1 MRRTHETIQE
11 AQVYMSLNEGE
22 ILNRIESASVRLQ
35 GPAALGS
42 GVLCKLEQDAYLH
55 KRAMIVTSKS
65 NLLRLTGRPA
75 EEEPPA
81 FNQYA
86 IKPILKTFI
95 ETVKIHYGLDNT
107 AAVDHVAVFE
117 PNWSH
122 DLVLLL
128 SLDENLVAYTD
139 RYGIMASTGLIQDHR
154 LYYAEADRSRYR
166 LVQVGYGDPGPAG
179 GDDPKGALA
188 TSTGLYYRLVEPAT
202 DSEESEDAAD
212 TDTLRIDADGN
223 NSMTTGDEGGGLF
236 ATIGGR
242 DMIPRVYLV
251 GINRYVER
259 DADKPDRILGN
270 LITGTREIITRG
282 YTQLEHD

>member
-11 AQVYMSLNEGE
+11 AQVYMALNEGD

-35 GPAALGS
+35 GPSAVGS
-42 GVLCKLEQDAYLH
+42 GVLCKLEQDAYLR

-75 EEEPPA
+75 GQDPPA

-95 ETVKIHYGLDNT
+95 DTVKIHYGPDNT
-107 AAVDHVAVFE
+107 AAVNHVAVFE

-122 DLVLLL
+122 DLILLL

-139 RYGIMASTGLIQDHR
+139 LNGIMASNGLIQDHR

-166 LVQVGYGDPGPAG
+166 LVQVGYGDPGPGEG
-179 GDDPKGALA
+179 GDPKGALA
-188 TSTGLYYRLVEPAT
+188 TATGLYYRLAELSADPDESGEAT
-202 DSEESEDAAD
+202 DAE
-212 TDTLRIDADGN
+212 TLRIDADGN
-223 NSMTTGDEGGGLF
+223 NSMTAGDEGGGLF

-242 DMIPRVYLV
+242 DTIPRVYLV
-251 GINRYVER
+251 GINRDIAR
-259 DADKPDRILGN
+259 DSDKPDRILGN
-270 LITGTREIITRG
+270 LVTDTREIITRG